1 MLSRLVITLLQRNK
15 NLLISWLQSLSA
27 VILDPKKIKS
37 VTASTFSPALGHW
50 GGRVTPG
57 PVPVALAGSDP
68 LQEAVNDS
76 LLLIMWDR
84 QAWPDCPA
92 SASLSGL
99 AQHPRPRIRFHS
111 SC

>member
-1 MLSRLVITLLQRNK
+1 MTTAFALPMGTAGALC
-15 NLLISWLQSLSA
+15 SLGA
-27 VILDPKKIKS
+27 
-37 VTASTFSPALGHW
+37 ALGHW

-68 LQEAVNDS
+68 LQEAANDS

-92 SASLSGL
+92 STSLSGL
-99 AQHPRPRIRFHS
+99 AQHPRPRIGFHS